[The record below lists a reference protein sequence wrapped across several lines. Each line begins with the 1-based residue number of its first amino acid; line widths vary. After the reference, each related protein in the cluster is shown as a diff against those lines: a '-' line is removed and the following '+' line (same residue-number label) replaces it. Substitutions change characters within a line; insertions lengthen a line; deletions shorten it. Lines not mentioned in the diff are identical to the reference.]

1 MPSASVDV
9 IELRAVHVPSAA
21 PYRLLDPKVKFG
33 AVLACVPRVMQ
44 RARCGADADAGKR
57 SACQDGDGG
66 VHEDG
71 HAAHEGEG
79 APHLFRTATELM
91 LADRPL
97 RADGAVL
104 C

>member
-9 IELRAVHVPSAA
+9 IELRAVHVPSVA
-21 PYRLLDPKVKFG
+21 PSRLLDSPQLS
-33 AVLACVPRVMQ
+33 LAPCWRAPVMQ